1 MVLTSI
7 AQAESPR
14 HDGIA
19 LTPVYAHQKRSD
31 NIYTWTALH
40 VLTHMYTTLGTQLVE
55 ISVFCAAWLEQSGII
70 AIRSH

>member
-19 LTPVYAHQKRSD
+19 LTFVYAHQKE
-31 NIYTWTALH
+31 
-40 VLTHMYTTLGTQLVE
+40 MKKK
-55 ISVFCAAWLEQSGII
+55 
-70 AIRSH
+70 

>member
-19 LTPVYAHQKRSD
+19 LTPVYAHRKRSD

-40 VLTHMYTTLGTQLVE
+40 VLTHMYMTLGTQLV
-55 ISVFCAAWLEQSGII
+55 G
-70 AIRSH
+70 

>member
-31 NIYTWTALH
+31 NIYTGTALH
-40 VLTHMYTTLGTQLVE
+40 VLTHMYMTLGTQTSTKFGV
-55 ISVFCAAWLEQSGII
+55 QP
-70 AIRSH
+70 

>member
-19 LTPVYAHQKRSD
+19 LTPVYAHQKRNEKEKITSSQGQR
-31 NIYTWTALH
+31 Y
-40 VLTHMYTTLGTQLVE
+40 M
-55 ISVFCAAWLEQSGII
+55 S
-70 AIRSH
+70 

>member
-40 VLTHMYTTLGTQLVE
+40 VLTHMYTTLGTQLV
-55 ISVFCAAWLEQSGII
+55 G
-70 AIRSH
+70 

>member
-19 LTPVYAHQKRSD
+19 LTPVYAHQETFKKMKTSS
-31 NIYTWTALH
+31 
-40 VLTHMYTTLGTQLVE
+40 LGQRYM
-55 ISVFCAAWLEQSGII
+55 S
-70 AIRSH
+70 